1 MRGKPRGLAPNPPSW
16 TLSPYLCVM
25 WNISFKLFFLTFLFS
40 QFPFLSTLPII
51 VWVRF
56 GFRLPGVTQ
65 RDLLPITLSKETYYS
80 VNRDLLQCQ
89 KRPITV
95 SKETYYLLHCQKR
108 PITVSK
114 ETYYSVKRDL
124 LQCQQR
130 PRLHGD
136 TKPKSH
142 SRGVHRKGNG

>member
-51 VWVRF
+51 VWVGF
-56 GFRLPGVTQ
+56 GFRL
-65 RDLLPITLSKETYYS
+65 
-80 VNRDLLQCQ
+80 LLQ
-89 KRPITV
+89 
-95 SKETYYLLHCQKR
+95 CQKR

-124 LQCQQR
+124 LQCQKR
-130 PRLHGD
+130 PITYYIVKRDLLQCQKRPITVSKETYYSVNRDLGYMVILN
-136 TKPKSH
+136 PKATHVVSTGKETDR
-142 SRGVHRKGNG
+142 SLLPL